1 MRKYILGALFL
12 GFAAILVVGGVN
24 RTLAKTG
31 APLIGV
37 SANGATS
44 GRGAGRVG
52 QPDLKTTGDETPLQE
67 SNPPIDAN
75 TLEGFISQITSN
87 GIEFTSTSGETMD
100 IAGRG
105 WRYAQDAGFQAQKG
119 DRLRLSAFTDTN
131 GRLEILSI
139 ENLDNQ
145 MQVALRGVDGRP
157 MWGGG
162 GGGGSQP

>member
-12 GFAAILVVGGVN
+12 GFVAILVVGGVN

-31 APLIGV
+31 TPLIGA
-37 SANGATS
+37 SANGVVS
-44 GRGAGRVG
+44 GRGAGSAGRTD
-52 QPDLKTTGDETPLQE
+52 PKTTGDETPLQE
-67 SNPPIDAN
+67 TIPAID
-75 TLEGFISQITSN
+75 TSILEGFISQITSN
-87 GIEFTSTSGETMD
+87 GIEFTSTTGETLD

-105 WRYAQDAGFQAQKG
+105 WRYAQDAGFQTQQC
-119 DRLRLSAFTDTN
+119 DRLRLSTFTDAN

-139 ENLDNQ
+139 ENRDNQ

-162 GGGGSQP
+162 GGGSSQP

>member
-12 GFAAILVVGGVN
+12 GFVAILVVGGVN

-31 APLIGV
+31 TPLIGA
-37 SANGATS
+37 SANGAAS
-44 GRGAGRVG
+44 GRGAGSAG
-52 QPDLKTTGDETPLQE
+52 HIDPKTIGDETPLHE
-67 SNPPIDAN
+67 SIPAIDISI
-75 TLEGFISQITSN
+75 LEGFISHITSN

-105 WRYAQDAGFQAQKG
+105 WRYAKDAGFQAQKG
-119 DRLRLSAFTDTN
+119 DRLSLQAFTDAN

-145 MQVALRGVDGRP
+145 MQVTLRSVDGRP

-162 GGGGSQP
+162 GSGGGQP